1 MKTTATATFIQ
12 YFDMC
17 VCCMQC
23 VCFIVVLLLL
33 FLFSLL
39 HFYRLEPLTRKIL
52 LVCIRLLLLYTSI
65 LNDLNSMKV
74 SVTRPD
80 GKK

>member
-23 VCFIVVLLLL
+23 VCFIVV
-33 FLFSLL
+33 
-39 HFYRLEPLTRKIL
+39 
-52 LVCIRLLLLYTSI
+52 
-65 LNDLNSMKV
+65 V
-74 SVTRPD
+74 SVFSAAFLQIGTIDP
-80 GKK
+80 